1 MRMYANELKMIEILE
16 EQQDTLIET
25 LAIYE
30 TIEEITG
37 ETTLHEQDVLS
48 SKKRMKDIE
57 LQILKIKE
65 EGNKRSSEAL
75 AVEKRLSASQV
86 SVLDNYR
93 QFNSQFLSLQER
105 RDALI
110 NRRVAVNRTLGEKF
124 GLTFEDVLSGKTPGP
139 SMDPEKQIEKF
150 TEYYNKWKEENN
162 HLPNLQT
169 SKQIIERFKKQWEA
183 RKNQPKPQTLDARVT
198 SIERK
203 LDKLLIHLGVK

>member
-1 MRMYANELKMIEILE
+1 MRYEVEINRLSNYMKEKYNQAVNFLKSCKLDKAKVLCLEILE
-16 EQQDTLIET
+16 EQQDSLIET

-48 SKKRMKDIE
+48 SKKSMKDIE

-124 GLTFEDVLSGKTPGP
+124 GMTFEDVLSGKTPGP
-139 SMDPEKQIEKF
+139 SMDPEEQIEKL
-150 TEYYNKWKEENN
+150 KEFEI
-162 HLPNLQT
+162 LQ
-169 SKQIIERFKKQWEA
+169 
-183 RKNQPKPQTLDARVT
+183 
-198 SIERK
+198 
-203 LDKLLIHLGVK
+203 